1 MLKSLPNE
9 IQQAVRVTL
18 LFAIVTGLVYGVGM
32 TGLIQVLFH
41 DQANGSLVTDKNGQ
55 VVGSKL
61 IGQWFDPSD
70 LSYFHPRPSMTV
82 DPSTGQPL
90 PYAANNSAGSNLGPS
105 SQALINRVAA
115 EIAQIQQTEY
125 NIPADGVPADM
136 VTADFSGLDPYISVA
151 NARIQAVRVAKVR
164 GLSLDK
170 VNALVDKYTL
180 GRFLGVFGEP
190 SVDVLLLNLG
200 LDNGEAG

>member
-61 IGQWFDPSD
+61 IGQWFDPND
-70 LSYFHPRPSMTV
+70 LSYFHPRPSSTV
-82 DPSTGQPL
+82 DPITGQPL

-105 SQALINRVAA
+105 SQALIDRVTA

-164 GLSLDK
+164 GLSPDK

-190 SVDVLLLNLG
+190 GVDVLLLNLA